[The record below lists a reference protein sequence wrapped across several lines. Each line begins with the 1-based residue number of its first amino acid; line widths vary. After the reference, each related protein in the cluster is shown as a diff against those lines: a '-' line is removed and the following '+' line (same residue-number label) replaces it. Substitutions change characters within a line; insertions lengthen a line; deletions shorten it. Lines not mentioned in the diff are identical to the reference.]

1 MKKNIVIFDL
11 DGTLA
16 IIDDRLKKSL
26 MKNGKINWKRF
37 FSEDLIK
44 KDLPNPPVITTAKL
58 FHQNGYK
65 IYIFSG
71 RSEKIK
77 EATVQWLKKYDVPY
91 DLLKMRAKNDNRP
104 DEIIKKEF
112 IFELCTLENIFLI
125 LDDRKKVVKM
135 WRSLGLPCFQVNEGD
150 F

>member
-1 MKKNIVIFDL
+1 MKKDIVIFDL

-16 IIDDRLKKSL
+16 IIDERLKESSIKS
-26 MKNGKINWKRF
+26 GKINWKRF

-44 KDLPNPPVITTAKL
+44 KDLPNLPVIKTANL

-71 RSEKIK
+71 RSETT
-77 EATVQWLKKYDVPY
+77 ENATRKWLKDNRIQYDY
-91 DLLKMRAKNDNRP
+91 LRLRKENDYRP
-104 DEIIKKEF
+104 DEIVKKDF
-112 IFELCTLENIFLI
+112 LKTLSILDRVFLI
-125 LDDRKKVVKM
+125 FDDRKKVVKM
-135 WRSLGLPCFQVNEGD
+135 WRSLGLPCFQVSEGD

>member
-1 MKKNIVIFDL
+1 MKKDIVIFDL

-16 IIDDRLKKSL
+16 IIDERLKESSI
-26 MKNGKINWKRF
+26 KNGKINWKRF

-44 KDLPNPPVITTAKL
+44 KDLPNYPVVETANL

-71 RSEKIK
+71 RSETA
-77 EATVQWLKKYDVPY
+77 EDATKKWLKSNGIKYDY
-91 DLLKMRAKNDNRP
+91 LRMRKKNDYRP
-104 DEIIKKEF
+104 DEIVKKDF
-112 IFELCTLENIFLI
+112 MKTLSIIDKVFLI
-125 LDDRKKVVKM
+125 FDDRKKVVKM
-135 WRSLGLPCFQVNEGD
+135 WRTLGLPCFQVNEGD